1 MRVTLDTNLLVYAF
15 SEREPKHPPAAALLR
30 RAADNDCVQPMQ
42 TFGEFFHV
50 VTRKHR
56 CPAEDAVCAVAR
68 FRAIVDVTAA
78 EEQDFDQAL
87 RISVRYRAPFWDSLI
102 WATARRAGSRVILTE
117 DLPGITDLDGLS
129 FVNPFDPGN
138 ERLLRMI
145 LPAAEQH

>member
-15 SEREPKHPPAAALLR
+15 SERGVKHSAATDLLQ
-30 RAADNDCVQPMQ
+30 RAAGNDCVQPMQ

-56 CPAEDAVCAVAR
+56 CPAEDAVGAVVR
-68 FRAIVDVTAA
+68 FRAILDVTAA

-87 RISVRYRAPFWDSLI
+87 RISVRHRAPFWDALI
-102 WATARRAGSRVILTE
+102 WATARRAGSRMMLTE

-145 LPAAEQH
+145 LPAAVEH